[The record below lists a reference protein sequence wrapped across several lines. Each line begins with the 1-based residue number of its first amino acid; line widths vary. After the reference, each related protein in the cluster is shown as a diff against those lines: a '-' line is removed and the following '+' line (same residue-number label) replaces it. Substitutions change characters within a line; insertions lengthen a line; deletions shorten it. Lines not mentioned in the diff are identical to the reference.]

1 MHLRLKT
8 TERGSGRAPNRQR
21 QPSSGGSGIR
31 GAAFVGA
38 VAILAGSA
46 EPARAYRFL
55 DFLRQI
61 PLGAEA
67 FRWDSE
73 DFPLRFHLQDN
84 IPEFLEEAD
93 WRDMVSRALRQWT
106 GIRTAEI
113 DLTLEPGLVVPGAS
127 EDGTDANDGMFT
139 IGWISSAEEDE
150 EGGTTLAYAISTS
163 EPVLARPRR
172 MASCDIVFGGAF
184 QKNLDED
191 QPREAVLQ
199 LLEQTVLHEVGHC
212 LGLAHTEPHPVWLDV
227 FREEVGGK
235 VDVPISVF
243 GPDTVMSYAGVREPR
258 LSEDD
263 VVAISL
269 LYPARGYTD
278 SKGAV
283 SGWLG
288 RDFDPVPFAYVQA
301 VYPGSRPRMGP
312 GAFSDSTGY
321 FHLEGLDPGSV
332 LLWVHPILVQGAV
345 AHERMLNHVRD
356 LDAPDILDQ
365 WQWVRVE
372 RGKVV
377 GAPAFELASGRSR

>member
-1 MHLRLKT
+1 
-8 TERGSGRAPNRQR
+8 
-21 QPSSGGSGIR
+21 
-31 GAAFVGA
+31 
-38 VAILAGSA
+38 
-46 EPARAYRFL
+46 
-55 DFLRQI
+55 
-61 PLGAEA
+61 
-67 FRWDSE
+67 
-73 DFPLRFHLQDN
+73 
-84 IPEFLEEAD
+84 
-93 WRDMVSRALRQWT
+93 
-106 GIRTAEI
+106 
-113 DLTLEPGLVVPGAS
+113 
-127 EDGTDANDGMFT
+127 
-139 IGWISSAEEDE
+139 
-150 EGGTTLAYAISTS
+150 
-163 EPVLARPRR
+163 
-172 MASCDIVFGGAF
+172 MASSFVRNSG
-184 QKNLDED
+184 
-191 QPREAVLQ
+191 
-199 LLEQTVLHEVGHC
+199 EQ
-212 LGLAHTEPHPVWLDV
+212 
-227 FREEVGGK
+227 

-243 GPDTVMSYAGVREPR
+243 GPDTVMSYAAAGAPCYQRTMSSRSPCCTR
-258 LSEDD
+258 R
-263 VVAISL
+263 A
-269 LYPARGYTD
+269 GYTD